1 MAKNGM
7 HKSLISSG
15 FTLIELLIVLAIVAI
30 LAGIGV
36 PNYQKYTLATH
47 RDQAKMKLT
56 AISLLETDHY
66 SRHQEYIEL
75 RNLAI
80 DLSSE
85 TYQYSIK
92 ITANHQYQVVAT
104 AIDNQRND
112 SHCRKLSLDHNL
124 MRLPRICW

>member
-1 MAKNGM
+1 M
-7 HKSLISSG
+7 HKWSISRG

-36 PNYQKYTLATH
+36 PNYQKYTLATY

-66 SRHQEYIEL
+66 SRHQEHVEL

-92 ITANHQYQVVAT
+92 ITTNNQYQIIAT
-104 AIDNQRND
+104 AINNQLSDRD
-112 SHCRKLSLDHNL
+112 CRTLSLDHNL
-124 MRLPRICW
+124 IRLPRTCW